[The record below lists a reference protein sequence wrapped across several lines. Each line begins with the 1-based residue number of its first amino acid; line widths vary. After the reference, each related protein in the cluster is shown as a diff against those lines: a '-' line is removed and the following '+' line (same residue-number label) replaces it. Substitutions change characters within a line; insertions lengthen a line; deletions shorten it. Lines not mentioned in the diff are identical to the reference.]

1 MSKRAW
7 RYTFFTLTILIGFAV
22 GLGYGWLINPIRIGG
37 FAPPD
42 NGISLDRLPIDY
54 RTDFVL
60 MVAELYQAEG
70 DLPLALDRLDLMGD
84 SPLLSM
90 TEAITYADSLNYAEV
105 DLQLMRNL
113 AFVVQ
118 QFIDNTD

>member
-1 MSKRAW
+1 MHKRTW
-7 RYTFFTLTILIGFAV
+7 RYVFFALAILVGFAA

-37 FAPPD
+37 FASPD
-42 NGISLDRLPIDY
+42 NGTSLDALPIDY

-60 MVAELYQAEG
+60 MIAVLYQAEG
-70 DLPLALDRLDLMGD
+70 DLPLALERLDLLGEQ
-84 SPLLSM
+84 PLLTM
-90 TEAITYADSLNYAEV
+90 TEAITYADSLNYADV

-118 QFIDNTD
+118 QFIDNTQ